1 MQAHCNARPATIGAA
16 AARLAPMT
24 SQPATPRATADFL
37 NDRVRSMPPSG
48 IRRFFDMLAEMK
60 DVISL
65 TIGEPDFTTPEPITR
80 AAIESL
86 EAGETHYTANGGM
99 IELRGLIAANLRDR
113 YGVDY
118 DPRSE
123 LIVTVGASE
132 GVDASMRAT
141 INPGDEVIYHE
152 PCFVAYAPC
161 IELAGGVAVPVST
174 TDATDF
180 RVTAEMIRGAITP
193 RTKAIFLGYPN
204 NPTGAVLDRPELE
217 AIARVAEE
225 HDLLVYSDEI
235 YDRLVYGDHAHVA
248 FSSLPGMRERTILMG
263 GFSKSY
269 AMTGWRIGYVAAP
282 AELMVGIAKVH
293 QYGIMC
299 APTAAQFAG
308 IEALRS
314 GEPHVQAMHA
324 EYDRR
329 RRYIVDRFN
338 ALGLLCFEPKGAFY
352 CFPRVTDATGMDDST
367 FAERLLEEERV
378 GVVPGLAFGPS
389 GAGHVRVCYA
399 TAYEQIVEA
408 MDRIERFVERH
419 RA

>member
-1 MQAHCNARPATIGAA
+1 
-16 AARLAPMT
+16 
-24 SQPATPRATADFL
+24 
-37 NDRVRSMPPSG
+37 MPPSG
-48 IRRFFDMLAEMK
+48 IRRFFDILAEMK

-99 IELRGLIAANLRDR
+99 IELRELIAANLRDR
-113 YGVDY
+113 YGVSY
-118 DPRSE
+118 NPRSE
-123 LIVTVGASE
+123 LLVTVGASE
-132 GVDASMRAT
+132 GLDAAMRAT
-141 INPGDEVIYHE
+141 LNPGDEVVYHE
-152 PCFVAYAPC
+152 PCFVAYGPC
-161 IELAGGVAVPVST
+161 IELAGGTAVPVST
-174 TDATDF
+174 TLETDF
-180 RVTAEMIRGAITP
+180 RVTPEMIRGAITP
-193 RTKAIFLGYPN
+193 RTKGIFLGYPN
-204 NPTGAVLDRPELE
+204 NPTGAVLDRDELV
-217 AIARVAEE
+217 AIAEIAEE

-235 YDRLVYGDHAHVA
+235 YDRLVYGEHRHTA
-248 FSSLPGMRERTILMG
+248 FSALPGMRERTVLFG

-282 AELMVGIAKVH
+282 AELMAGIAKVH

-299 APTAAQFAG
+299 APTPAQYAA

-314 GEPHVQAMHA
+314 GEPHVVEMRE

-338 ALGLLCFEPKGAFY
+338 AIGMPTFEPMGAFY
-352 CFPRVTDATGMDDST
+352 CFPQVSHATGMDESA
-367 FAERLLEEERV
+367 FAEQLLAEEHV
-378 GVVPGLAFGPS
+378 GVVPGVAFGPS

-408 MDRIERFVERH
+408 MDRIERFAARH
-419 RA
+419 RR

>member
-1 MQAHCNARPATIGAA
+1 MST
-16 AARLAPMT
+16 
-24 SQPATPRATADFL
+24 QPATTRAPADFL

-86 EAGETHYTANGGM
+86 EKGETHYTANGGM
-99 IELRGLIAANLRDR
+99 IELRELIAANLNDR
-113 YGVDY
+113 YGVEY
-118 DPRSE
+118 DPKTE
-123 LIVTVGASE
+123 LIITVGASE
-132 GVDASMRAT
+132 GVDASLRAT

-161 IELAGGVAVPVST
+161 IELAGGVAIPVST

-180 RVTAEMIRGAITP
+180 RVTAEMIEAAITP

-204 NPTGAVLDRPELE
+204 NPTGAVLDRDELE
-217 AIARVAEE
+217 AIARVAQE

-235 YDRLVYGDHAHVA
+235 YDRLVYGEHQHTAM
-248 FSSLPGMRERTILMG
+248 SSLDGMRERTVLLG

-282 AELMVGIAKVH
+282 AGLMAGIAKVH

-299 APTAAQFAG
+299 APTSAQFAA
-308 IEALRS
+308 IAALRI
-314 GEPHVQAMHA
+314 GEPHLQAMRT

-329 RRYIVDRFN
+329 RRYMTDRFN
-338 ALGLLCFEPKGAFY
+338 QIGLTCFEPMGAFY
-352 CFPRVTDATGMDDST
+352 CFPRVTDATGLDET
-367 FAERLLEEERV
+367 AFAEKLLEEERV
-378 GVVPGLAFGPS
+378 GVVPGSAFGPS
-389 GAGHVRVCYA
+389 GAGHIRVCYA

>member
-1 MQAHCNARPATIGAA
+1 MTTRTTPAR
-16 AARLAPMT
+16 
-24 SQPATPRATADFL
+24 RATADFL
-37 NDRVRSMPPSG
+37 NDRVRAMPPSG

-99 IELRGLIAANLRDR
+99 LELRELIAANLQDR
-113 YGVDY
+113 YGVAY
-118 DPRSE
+118 DPRHE
-123 LIVTVGASE
+123 IIITVGASE
-132 GVDASMRAT
+132 GVDASLRAT
-141 INPGDEVIYHE
+141 INTGDEVIYHE

-180 RVTAEMIRGAITP
+180 RVTAGMIEGAITP

-204 NPTGAVLDRPELE
+204 NPTGAVLDRSELE
-217 AIARVAEE
+217 AIAEVAER

-235 YDRLVYGDHAHVA
+235 YDRLVYGDHAHTA
-248 FSSLPGMRERTILMG
+248 FSALPDMKERTVLMG

-282 AELMVGIAKVH
+282 AELMTGIAKVH

-308 IEALRS
+308 IEALRT
-314 GEPHVQAMHA
+314 GEPHVQAMRA

-329 RRYIVDRFN
+329 RRYMTDRFN
-338 ALGLLCFEPKGAFY
+338 EIGLHCFEPMGAFY
-352 CFPRVTDATGMDDST
+352 CFPRVTDATGLDET
-367 FAERLLEEERV
+367 AFAEKLLEEERV
-378 GVVPGLAFGPS
+378 GVVPGSAFGPS
-389 GAGHVRVCYA
+389 GAGHIRVCYA
-399 TAYEQIVEA
+399 TSYEEIVEA
-408 MDRIERFVERH
+408 MDRIARFVARH

>member
-1 MQAHCNARPATIGAA
+1 
-16 AARLAPMT
+16 MT
-24 SQPATPRATADFL
+24 SQPTTRRAPADFL
-37 NDRVRSMPPSG
+37 NDRVRDIPPSG

-99 IELRGLIAANLRDR
+99 MELRELIAANLRDR
-113 YGVDY
+113 YGVEY
-118 DPRSE
+118 DPRTE
-123 LIVTVGASE
+123 LIITVGASE
-132 GVDASMRAT
+132 GVDASLRAT
-141 INPGDEVIYHE
+141 INDGDEVIYHE

-161 IELAGGVAVPVST
+161 IQLAGGVAVPVST

-180 RVTAEMIRGAITP
+180 RVTAEMIEDVVTP

-204 NPTGAVLDRPELE
+204 NPTGAVLDRADLE
-217 AIARVAEE
+217 AIARVADR
-225 HDLLVYSDEI
+225 HDLLVYTDEI
-235 YDRLVYGDHAHVA
+235 YDRLVYGDHEHTA
-248 FSSLPGMRERTILMG
+248 FSSLSGMRERTILLG

-282 AELMVGIAKVH
+282 EGLMTGIAKVH

-299 APTAAQFAG
+299 APTSAQFAA
-308 IEALRS
+308 IEAMKN
-314 GEPHVQAMHA
+314 GEPHLQAMRA

-329 RRYIVDRFN
+329 RRYITDRFN
-338 ALGLLCFEPKGAFY
+338 AIGMSCFEPKGAFY
-352 CFPRVTDATGMDDST
+352 CFPHVTECTGLDETT
-367 FAERLLEEERV
+367 FAEKLLEEERV
-378 GVVPGLAFGPS
+378 GVVPGTAFGPS

-399 TAYEQIVEA
+399 TAYEEIVEA
-408 MDRIERFVERH
+408 MDRIERFAQRH

>member
-1 MQAHCNARPATIGAA
+1 MTSEPAT
-16 AARLAPMT
+16 RRP
-24 SQPATPRATADFL
+24 TADFL
-37 NDRVRSMPPSG
+37 NDRVRAMPPSG

-99 IELRGLIAANLRDR
+99 LELRELIAGNLRSR

-118 DPRSE
+118 DPRTE
-123 LIVTVGASE
+123 LLVTVGASE
-132 GVDASMRAT
+132 GVDASLRAT
-141 INPGDEVIYHE
+141 LNAGDEVIYHE

-161 IELAGGVAVPVST
+161 IELAGGTAVAVST

-180 RVTAEMIRGAITP
+180 RVTSEMIEAAITP
-193 RTKAIFLGYPN
+193 RTKAVFLGYPN
-204 NPTGAVLDRPELE
+204 NPTGAVLDRRELA
-217 AIARVAEE
+217 AIAAVAER

-235 YDRLVYGDHAHVA
+235 YDRLVYGDHEHTA
-248 FSSLPGMRERTILMG
+248 FSSLPGMRERTVLLG

-282 AELMVGIAKVH
+282 AELMAGIAKVH

-299 APTAAQFAG
+299 APTAAQFAA
-308 IEALRS
+308 IEALRT
-314 GEPHVQAMHA
+314 GEPHVAAMRA

-329 RRYIVDRFN
+329 RRYMTDRFN
-338 ALGLLCFEPKGAFY
+338 EIGLECFEPMGAFY
-352 CFPRVTDATGMDDST
+352 CFPRVTDATGLDEST
-367 FAERLLEEERV
+367 FAEMLLTEERV
-378 GVVPGLAFGPS
+378 GVVPGSAFGPS

-399 TAYEQIVEA
+399 AAYEQIVEA
-408 MDRIERFVERH
+408 MNRIERFVERH
-419 RA
+419 RP

>member
-1 MQAHCNARPATIGAA
+1 MTTHPASPIRRP
-16 AARLAPMT
+16 
-24 SQPATPRATADFL
+24 TADFL
-37 NDRVRSMPPSG
+37 NDRVRAMPPSG

-99 IELRGLIAANLRDR
+99 IELRELVAANLLDR
-113 YGVDY
+113 YGVSY
-118 DPRSE
+118 DPRTE
-123 LIVTVGASE
+123 LLITVGASE
-132 GVDASMRAT
+132 GVDASLRAT
-141 INPGDEVIYHE
+141 INPGDEVVYHE

-174 TDATDF
+174 SDATDF
-180 RVTAEMIRGAITP
+180 RVTASMIAGAVTP

-204 NPTGAVLDRPELE
+204 NPTGAVLDRSELE
-217 AIARVAEE
+217 AIAEVADR
-225 HDLLVYSDEI
+225 HDLLVFSDEI
-235 YDRLVYGDHAHVA
+235 YDRLVYGGHAHTA
-248 FSSLPGMRERTILMG
+248 FSSLPGMRERTVLLG

-269 AMTGWRIGYVAAP
+269 AMTGWRIGHVAAP

-308 IEALRS
+308 IEAMRS
-314 GEPHVQAMHA
+314 GEPHLQAMNA

-329 RRYIVDRFN
+329 RRYMTDRFN
-338 ALGLLCFEPKGAFY
+338 EIGLACFEPMGAFY
-352 CFPRVTDATGMDDST
+352 CFPRVTDATGLDET
-367 FAERLLEEERV
+367 AFAEMLLEEERV
-378 GVVPGLAFGPS
+378 GVVPGSAFGPS

-408 MDRIERFVERH
+408 MDRIERFVTRH
-419 RA
+419 TA